1 VTLTVD
7 EFTPAGHDPDMN
19 DYRWLIYAALGALAA
34 GAIAPL
40 GRRGVEDLNPHV
52 VTAVRS
58 VFQALVVIAVVTALG
73 AWGELRRFD
82 ARAYGAAAL
91 AGVVGA
97 LSWLFMF
104 KALSLAPPNQAVAR
118 VTPIDRMS
126 LVVGV
131 LLAVIFLRERPT
143 TTNWLGI
150 ALMTIGAVLAGWKG

>member
-1 VTLTVD
+1 
-7 EFTPAGHDPDMN
+7 MN

-34 GAIAPL
+34 GSIAPL

-58 VFQALVVIAVVTALG
+58 VFQALVVIAVVTAMG
-73 AWGELRRFD
+73 SWGELRRFD
-82 ARAYGAAAL
+82 AKAYAAAAL
-91 AGVVGA
+91 SGVAGA

-104 KALSLAPPNQAVAR
+104 KALAVAPPGQAVAR

-126 LVVGV
+126 LVIGV
-131 LLAVIFLRERPT
+131 VLAVIFLRERPS

-150 ALMTIGAVLAGWKG
+150 LLMTAGAVMAAWKG

>member
-1 VTLTVD
+1 MPTGD
-7 EFTPAGHDPDMN
+7 DPGMN

-40 GRRGVEDLNPHV
+40 GRRGVESLNPHV

-58 VFQALVVIAVVTALG
+58 VLQALVVIAVVTAMGL
-73 AWGELRRFD
+73 WGELRRFD
-82 ARAYGAAAL
+82 AKAYGAAAL
-91 AGVVGA
+91 SGVAGA

-104 KALSLAPPNQAVAR
+104 KALAVAPPGQAVAR

-131 LLAVIFLRERPT
+131 VLAVIFLRERPGT
-143 TTNWLGI
+143 VNWVGI
-150 ALMTIGAVLAGWKG
+150 GLMTVGAVLAGWK